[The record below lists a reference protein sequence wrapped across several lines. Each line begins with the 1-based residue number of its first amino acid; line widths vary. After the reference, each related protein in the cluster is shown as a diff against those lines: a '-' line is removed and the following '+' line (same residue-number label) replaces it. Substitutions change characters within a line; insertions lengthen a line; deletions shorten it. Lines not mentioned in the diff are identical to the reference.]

1 MAHLVSR
8 RQLLLSGL
16 SGVCC
21 AAGCGT
27 ILYPERRG
35 QQGGT
40 LDTGVILLDGLGL
53 LLFFV
58 PGVIAFAVDFAT
70 GAIYLPPGE
79 SQKLSDRGN
88 RKEFQTIYHPPAS
101 LSRSEIA
108 KVVSKHQGQ
117 VVSLDEGKYR
127 SAELKSLD
135 DFWPT
140 MDRLRAEQSATH
152 PA

>member
-1 MAHLVSR
+1 MLSLVSR
-8 RQLLLSGL
+8 RQLLLAGL
-16 SGVCC
+16 GGICS

-35 QQGGT
+35 QRAGT

-70 GAIYLPPGE
+70 GAIYLPEGE
-79 SQKLSDRGN
+79 SQKLSASGN
-88 RKEFQTIYHPPAS
+88 RKGFQKLFHPPAS
-101 LSRSEIA
+101 LSHAEIA
-108 KVVSKHQGQ
+108 KVVSKHRGQ
-117 VVSLDEGKYR
+117 VVSLDEGQYR
-127 SAELKSLD
+127 SAELKSMD
-135 DFWPT
+135 EFWPT
-140 MDRLRAEQSATH
+140 MDRLEADERART